1 MPVAESQVPDSRA
14 VASVSGY
21 RGVAPTL
28 ASSRA
33 AQRGFLTAYIALG
46 VGAVLLIMGIALKL
60 AWSKNDALRKE
71 VATIEA
77 SRDQWKG
84 AAELCSKSVAEA
96 AKASQ
101 DRANRAA
108 VALKVAKTTGE
119 VNRKEAER
127 LKAEMG
133 KQTVTSCPAG
143 EATTKVREGLK

>member
-1 MPVAESQVPDSRA
+1 MN
-14 VASVSGY
+14 
-21 RGVAPTL
+21 
-28 ASSRA
+28 
-33 AQRGFLTAYIALG
+33 QRGFTLYVILVALLAFG
-46 VGAVLLIMGIALKL
+46 GMSVMLKL
-60 AWSKNDALRKE
+60 SWSKNDALQQEK
-71 VATIEA
+71 ADAIA